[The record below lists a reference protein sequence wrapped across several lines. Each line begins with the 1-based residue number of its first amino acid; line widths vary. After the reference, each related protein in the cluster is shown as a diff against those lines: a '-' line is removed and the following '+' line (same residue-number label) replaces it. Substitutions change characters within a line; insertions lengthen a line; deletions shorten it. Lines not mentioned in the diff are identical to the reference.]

1 MKKQNTFSP
10 EVRERAVRI
19 EAGRFSDIMLIVVGI
34 SQAVGI

>member
-19 EAGRFSDIMLIVVGI
+19 EAGSFSDIMLIAVGI
-34 SQAVGI
+34 SQALGI